1 MANEPPKGT
10 LTTANMLRRSNA
22 ALSRRLR
29 AMRVDHGV
37 SASKLSVLGL
47 LERASGPL
55 TASELADRDGLQPQ
69 SLTRII
75 ADLEE
80 SGLIRRRQAE
90 NDRRQVL
97 IEITKKGHDLLAVD
111 ARRQNS
117 WLANAMVTML
127 TPTEQ
132 RMLRI
137 AAELLDRLTGNDPR
151 GRQTGPHIGG
161 SPDDPKEDA

>member
-1 MANEPPKGT
+1 MANEPSKGT
-10 LTTANMLRRSNA
+10 LATANMLRRSNA

-55 TASELADRDGLQPQ
+55 TASELADLDGLQPQ

-80 SGLIRRRQAE
+80 SGLILRRQGE
-90 NDRRQVL
+90 SDRRQVL

-111 ARRQNS
+111 ARRQNG
-117 WLANAMVTML
+117 WLAEAMVTTL

-137 AAELLDRLTGNDPR
+137 AAELLDRLAANDPS
-151 GRQTGPHIGG
+151 GRQIGSKIDR
-161 SPDDPKEDA
+161 SPDDPNQDA

>member
-1 MANEPPKGT
+1 MANEPPKGVR
-10 LTTANMLRRSNA
+10 TTANLLRRSNA

-55 TASELADRDGLQPQ
+55 TASELADLDGLQPQ

-80 SGLIRRRQAE
+80 SGLIGRRQAE
-90 NDRRQVL
+90 SDRRQVL
-97 IEITKKGHDLLAVD
+97 IEITKKGHDLLVVD

-117 WLANAMVTML
+117 WLADAMVTTL

-132 RMLRI
+132 RLLRI
-137 AAELLDRLTGNDPR
+137 AAELLDRLAANDPS
-151 GRQTGPHIGG
+151 GWQIGSNVNG
-161 SPDDPKEDA
+161 SLDDPREDV

>member
-1 MANEPPKGT
+1 MANEPPKGV
-10 LTTANMLRRSNA
+10 LTTANLLRRSNA

-55 TASELADRDGLQPQ
+55 TASELADLDGLQPQ

-80 SGLIRRRQAE
+80 SGLIGRRQAE
-90 NDRRQVL
+90 SDRRQVL
-97 IEITKKGHDLLAVD
+97 IEITKKGHDLLVVD

-117 WLANAMVTML
+117 WLADAMVTTL

-132 RMLRI
+132 RLLRI
-137 AAELLDRLTGNDPR
+137 AAELLDRLAANDPS
-151 GRQTGPHIGG
+151 GWQIGSNVNG
-161 SPDDPKEDA
+161 SPDDPREDV

>member
-1 MANEPPKGT
+1 MANEPAKET
-10 LTTANMLRRSNA
+10 LTTANMLRRGNA

-55 TASELADRDGLQPQ
+55 TASELADLDGLQPQ

-80 SGLIRRRQAE
+80 NGLIRRRQAE
-90 NDRRQVL
+90 SDRRQVL
-97 IEITKKGHDLLAVD
+97 IEITRKGHDLLAVD
-111 ARRQNS
+111 ARRQNG
-117 WLANAMVTML
+117 WLANAMVTTL

-137 AAELLDRLTGNDPR
+137 AAELLDRLAGNDLR
-151 GRQTGPHIGG
+151 GRQAG
-161 SPDDPKEDA
+161 SNISGSQDDAKKEA